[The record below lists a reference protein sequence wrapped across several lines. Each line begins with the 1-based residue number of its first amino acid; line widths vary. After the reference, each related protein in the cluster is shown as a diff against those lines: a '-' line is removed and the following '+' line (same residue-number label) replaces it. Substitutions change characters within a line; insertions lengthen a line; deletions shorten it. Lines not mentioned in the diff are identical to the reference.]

1 MINTSLFTS
10 KKILVTGGAGF
21 IGSNLVDFLATIK
34 RIEIVVLDNLET
46 GTIKNIQDHVNH
58 GKVNFIKGDIRN
70 LEDCLEASQ
79 GCDIVFHQAA
89 LGSVPRSIEMPLEIH
104 ATNVTGFLNML
115 EAARKNSVSRFIYAS
130 SSSVYGD
137 DTSLPKTE
145 DKTGRPLSPYAVSKK
160 TNELYAKVY
169 SDLYNMNV
177 IGLRYFNVFGPKQNP
192 NGPYAAVIPIF
203 INKLLDGKICTIYGD
218 GNNRRDFTY
227 VSNVVQAN
235 ILAATFSGPH
245 PENRVFNVAYGAT
258 ETINELHNKI
268 SNKLGNN
275 LKPDYKASRVGE
287 IKDSFADI
295 SKTKRVLGYSP
306 EISLAE
312 GIDKTIDWFR
322 QNKEDVYC

>member
-46 GTIKNIQDHVNH
+46 GSIKNIQDHINH
-58 GKVNFIKGDIRN
+58 GKVNFIRGDIRN

-218 GNNRRDFTY
+218 GNNLRDFTY

-235 ILAATFSGPH
+235 ILAANFTIAPL
-245 PENRVFNVAYGAT
+245 ENRIFNVAYGST
-258 ETINELHNKI
+258 ETINELYIKI
-268 SNKLGNN
+268 SKKINCN
-275 LKPDYKASRVGE
+275 LIPDYKLPRVGE

-295 SKTKRVLGYSP
+295 SKIRQVLGYSP
-306 EISLAE
+306 EVSLIE
-312 GIDKTIDWFR
+312 GIEKTIDWYKKNR
-322 QNKEDVYC
+322 T

>member
-46 GTIKNIQDHVNH
+46 GSIKNIQDHINH
-58 GKVNFIKGDIRN
+58 GKVNFIRGDIRN

-137 DTSLPKTE
+137 DTSLPKAE

-203 INKLLDGKICTIYGD
+203 INKLLDRKICTIYGD
-218 GNNRRDFTY
+218 GNNLRDFTY

-235 ILAATFSGPH
+235 ILAANFTKAPL
-245 PENRVFNVAYGAT
+245 ENRIFNVAYGST
-258 ETINELHNKI
+258 ETINELYSKI
-268 SNKLGNN
+268 SKKISCN
-275 LKPDYKASRVGE
+275 LIPDYKLPRVGE

-295 SKTKRVLGYSP
+295 SKIRQVLGYSP
-306 EISLAE
+306 EVSLIE
-312 GIDKTIDWFR
+312 GIEKTIDWYKKNR
-322 QNKEDVYC
+322 T